1 MHRNKQESIGTTKG
15 AVGAHWVERYSRMP
29 LIHPSFCPRECTDR
43 LHFLACGLRVSGIHI
58 WMSCRL
64 LTSRTHNRFSR
75 DETRAHYS

>member
-1 MHRNKQESIGTTKG
+1 
-15 AVGAHWVERYSRMP
+15 MP